1 METDKKFAA
10 AVLATKDEDKKKI
23 MLRRES
29 REPPEDNIELVEFFL
44 NTPAEDMEWEMAR
57 CRPRINAAFFKQL
70 DNLIGQERFAAKPD
84 EERLA
89 ELETLRQY
97 LEEGAE
103 AVDKA
108 VTATASA
115 VARMKKLL
123 SSQDKKA
130 TILAMAADN
139 EIDQALMD
147 LLQQNID
154 AARMAGQEDAATFM
168 EKVKTATAKFMVTP
182 A

>member
-1 METDKKFAA
+1 
-10 AVLATKDEDKKKI
+10 
-23 MLRRES
+23 
-29 REPPEDNIELVEFFL
+29 
-44 NTPAEDMEWEMAR
+44 MAR

-115 VARMKKLL
+115 VDRMKKLL

-139 EIDQALMD
+139 EIDQALLD

-154 AARMAGQEDAATFM
+154 AARMAGQEDAAKFM